1 MCCFHLVFVTIFF
14 SPLVMMSLLDPEW
27 RLKPEQLGV
36 KSSAFVVGSEAGNR
50 KLTLFSLSDDHY
62 QCHLTAWSSAIWF
75 VSRSEVTLHSS
86 SLNKTVSN
94 SGGGISYRLLLTQIP
109 GEQFLENAPSALCR
123 ILPPPCD
130 STWLMSVDSTR
141 KTIANLWLFWLN
153 SFLFELQSSCKLSR
167 LHPPSVHS
175 ASHPAALTCTRVFS
189 AESLSCVWG
198 LVNPRGSHVGCSL
211 VNICLW
217 FNCHPTGR
225 HQCSEVYVSIKKK
238 IPLQFFFSVRHPL
251 WRWSRGHSVVSECYS
266 CRRRRNI

>member
-1 MCCFHLVFVTIFF
+1 MLDLKQETGSWLFFLWVMITISVTWRPDCQPFG
-14 SPLVMMSLLDPEW
+14 LYQGQRSLYTHP
-27 RLKPEQLGV
+27 P
-36 KSSAFVVGSEAGNR
+36 ST
-50 KLTLFSLSDDHY
+50 KLNT
-62 QCHLTAWSSAIWF
+62 
-75 VSRSEVTLHSS
+75 
-86 SLNKTVSN
+86 KTVSN
-94 SGGGISYRLLLTQIP
+94 SGGGISYRLLLTRIP